1 MTKVAFFYVIFEDKV
16 MSKIYTIVFS
26 FLLSTQAF
34 AQMALDPVFASQ
46 NDSVTIIYDATKGN
60 GALKDLGPPDV
71 YIHTGVITNLSTGNS
86 DWRYVKGVWGTD
98 DLPRKMTYAGNNIY
112 KIKIYIPTFYGVSG
126 GETIKKIAAVFRNKA
141 GDKVGRNAD
150 GTDIYADIFPPGL
163 KISFTKPAEIPG
175 IFETTDNITF
185 EAKASEAAKITFLEN
200 GVQLDT
206 QTTTTFTKSLTGRS
220 AGRYMYVVR
229 AQKGSLSASDT
240 LYVSINPAVATEA
253 LPAGM
258 VDGAN
263 YINDSTLLFSLVA
276 PGKNYAYVIGDFN
289 NWQPLPAYFMK
300 KTPDGNRWWLRVS
313 GLKKGQQYGY
323 QYLVDGLLREADP
336 LSELILDNWNDPF
349 VNKSDFPGLP
359 NYPAGKT
366 TGLVSVIQPGKSAYA
381 WKHDTFTVRNAG
393 QLNIYELHIRD
404 FIAAHAY
411 TVLKDTLPYLKKLG
425 VTAIKLMPV
434 NEFEGNS
441 SWGYNVSY
449 HMALDKYYGNANQ
462 LKAFIDECHKQGI
475 AVILDVVFNH
485 VFGQSTLCHLYWNST
500 LNQPADNNP
509 WLNPVAKHDFN
520 VGYDFNHES
529 QFTQQY
535 MDRTLKY
542 WLQEF
547 KADGFRFDL
556 SKGFT
561 QKNTLGNTSA
571 WGQYDGSRIYLL
583 KRMRDE
589 IRKYDNNAVLIL
601 EHFADNSEETELS
614 NEGFMLWGNGNTAY
628 TEVSMGYNYDI
639 SWFSNYKN
647 RGWSKP
653 SLVSYMESH
662 DEERMMYK
670 NINFGN
676 ASGNYNIK
684 LTPTGLKRCE
694 MATVLF
700 FSVPGPKMIWQFGEL
715 GYDVGINTNGRTG
728 EKPIRWNYLTEPNRQ
743 SLHQV
748 YSTMMN
754 LRNKY
759 PVFHT
764 TYNNFDLSGRVKKA
778 WLQYFDHYVHVI
790 ANTDV
795 ISVNTTY
802 DFHDTG
808 KWFEVFSGDS
818 LRVTNKN
825 MPVTLAAGAYRLF
838 TNKRMELQPKAQIPN
853 NTGSVTGSSGI
864 VVFPNPASETLHLI
878 APEKSLISVRD
889 AAGRIIYVG
898 SADMNGLNIY
908 TGTWPNGVY
917 FIHGHSQSRSW
928 LVKSLIQH

>member
-1 MTKVAFFYVIFEDKV
+1 
-16 MSKIYTIVFS
+16 MSKFFTIVS
-26 FLLSTQAF
+26 ALLLSCSAY
-34 AQMALDPVFASQ
+34 AQMTLDPVFASQ

-71 YIHTGVITNLSTGNS
+71 YIHTGVITSLSTGNS

-98 DLPRKMTYAGNNIY
+98 DLPRKMSYAGNNIY
-112 KIKIYIPTFYGVSG
+112 KIKIYIPTFYGVPGS
-126 GETIKKIAAVFRNKA
+126 ETIRKIAAVFRDKSGN
-141 GDKVGRNAD
+141 KVGRNAD

-163 KISFTKPAEIPG
+163 KISFTKPSEIPG
-175 IFETTDNITF
+175 IFETSDNILF
-185 EAKASEAAKITFLEN
+185 EAKASESAKITFFEN
-200 GVQLDT
+200 GIQLDT
-206 QTTTTFTKSLTGRS
+206 QTTATYTKTLSGRP
-220 AGRYMYVVR
+220 AGRYTYVAR

-240 LYVSINPAVATEA
+240 LYITINPAVATEA

-263 YINDSTLLFSLVA
+263 YINDTTLLFSLVA
-276 PGKNYAYVIGDFN
+276 PGKKYAYVIGDFN
-289 NWQPLPAYFMK
+289 NWQPLPSFFMK
-300 KTPDGNRWWLRVS
+300 KTPDGNRWWVKVS

-323 QYLVDGLLREADP
+323 QYLVDGLFREADP
-336 LSELILDNWNDPF
+336 LSELILDNWNDGF
-349 VNKSDFPGLP
+349 INKADFPGLP
-359 NYPAGKT
+359 NYPSGKS
-366 TGLVSVIQPGKSAYA
+366 TGLVSVVQPGKSAYA
-381 WKHDTFTVRNAG
+381 WKHDTFIIRNVG
-393 QLNIYELHIRD
+393 TLNIYELHIRD
-404 FIAAHAY
+404 FIAAHSY

-425 VTAIKLMPV
+425 VNAIKLMPV

-462 LKAFIDECHKQGI
+462 LKAFIDECHRQGI
-475 AVILDVVFNH
+475 AVFLDVVFNH
-485 VFGQSTLCHLYWNST
+485 VFGQSSLCHLYWNSA

-509 WLNPVAKHDFN
+509 WLNPIAKHDFN

-529 QFTQQY
+529 PFTQQY
-535 MDRTLKY
+535 MDRILKH

-561 QKNTLGNTSA
+561 QKNTLGNTGA

-583 KRMRDE
+583 KRMRDA
-589 IRKYDNNAVLIL
+589 IRSYDNNAVLIL

-614 NEGFMLWGNGNTAY
+614 NEGFLFWGNGNTAF
-628 TEVSMGYNYDI
+628 TEVAMGYNYDI

-653 SLVSYMESH
+653 HLVSYMESH

-670 NINFGN
+670 NISFGN
-676 ASGNYNIK
+676 VNGAYNIK
-684 LTPTGLKRCE
+684 QTPTGLKRCE
-694 MATVLF
+694 MAAVLF
-700 FSVPGPKMIWQFGEL
+700 FSVPGPKMIWQFGEV

-795 ISVNTTY
+795 VSVNTTY

-808 KWFEVFSGDS
+808 KWYEIFSGDS

-825 MPVTLAAGAYRLF
+825 MPITLAAGAYRLF
-838 TNKRMELQPKAQIPN
+838 TNKRMELQRKVQIPN
-853 NTGSVTGSSGI
+853 NTADVSGSAGI
-864 VVFPNPASETLHLI
+864 LAFPNPASDMLHI
-878 APEKSLISVRD
+878 TAVEPMLISVRD
-889 AAGRIIYVG
+889 ALGRVVFTG
-898 SADMNGLNIY
+898 NSKSNGIAVN
-908 TGTWPNGVY
+908 TREWPNGIY
-917 FIHGHSQSRSW
+917 FVQGKSTSGNW
-928 LVKSLIQH
+928 TVKTLIQH

>member
-1 MTKVAFFYVIFEDKV
+1 MTKVAFFYVIFENKV

-34 AQMALDPVFASQ
+34 AQMSLDPVFASQ

-98 DLPRKMTYAGNNIY
+98 DLPRKMTYMGSNIY
-112 KIKIYIPTFYGVSG
+112 KIKIYIPTFYGVPG

-240 LYVSINPAVATEA
+240 LYISINPGVTAEA

-561 QKNTLGNTSA
+561 QKNTLGNTTA

-653 SLVSYMESH
+653 NLVSYMESH

-700 FSVPGPKMIWQFGEL
+700 FSVPGPKMVWQFGEL
-715 GYDVGINTNGRTG
+715 GYDVSISTNGRTG

-743 SLHQV
+743 SLQQV

-878 APEKSLISVRD
+878 APEKSMISVRD

-898 SADMNGLNIY
+898 SADMNGLNIHA
-908 TGTWPNGVY
+908 GSWPNGVY
-917 FIHGHSQSRSW
+917 FIHGQSQSRSW

>member
-1 MTKVAFFYVIFEDKV
+1 MTKVAFFYSNFENKV

-26 FLLSTQAF
+26 FLLSCTAF
-34 AQMALDPVFASQ
+34 AQMSLDPIFASQ

-71 YIHTGVITNLSTGNS
+71 YIHTGVITNLSNGNS
-86 DWRYVKGVWGTD
+86 DWRHVKGVWGTD
-98 DLPRKMTYAGNNIY
+98 DAPRKMTYTGNNIY
-112 KIKIYIPTFYGVSG
+112 KIKIFIPTFYGVPA
-126 GETIKKIAAVFRNKA
+126 GETIRKIAAVFRNRA

-185 EAKASEAAKITFLEN
+185 EAKASESAKITFFED
-200 GVQLDT
+200 GIQTDT
-206 QTTTTFTKSLTGRS
+206 QTTVVFSKTISGK
-220 AGRYMYVVR
+220 APGRYTYVVR
-229 AQKGSLSASDT
+229 AQKGSMVSGDT
-240 LYVSINPAVATEA
+240 ISITINPSVTTEA

-263 YINDSTLLFSLVA
+263 YINDTTLLFSLVA
-276 PGKNYAYVIGDFN
+276 PGKKYVYLLGDFN
-289 NWQPLPAYFMK
+289 NWQPIPAYFMK

-349 VNKSDFPGLP
+349 INMADFPGLP
-359 NYPAGKT
+359 KYPSGKS

-381 WKHDTFTVRNAG
+381 WKHDTFYVRNVG
-393 QLNIYELHIRD
+393 TLNIYELHIRD
-404 FIAAHAY
+404 FIAAHSY
-411 TVLKDTLPYLKKLG
+411 TVLKDTLSYLKKLG

-462 LKAFIDECHKQGI
+462 LKALIDECHRQGI
-475 AVILDVVFNH
+475 AVFLDVVFNH
-485 VFGQSTLCHLYWNST
+485 VFGQSTLCHLYWNSA
-500 LNQPADNNP
+500 LNQPSNDNP

-529 QFTQQY
+529 PFTQQY
-535 MDRTLKY
+535 MDRILKY
-542 WLQEF
+542 WLTEF

-561 QKNTLGNTSA
+561 QKNTLGNTAA

-583 KRMRDE
+583 KRMRDA
-589 IRKYDNNAVLIL
+589 IRSYDNNAVLIL

-614 NEGFMLWGNGNTAY
+614 NEGFLFWGNGNTAF
-628 TEVSMGYNYDI
+628 TEVSMGYNYDL

-647 RGWSKP
+647 RGWNNP
-653 SLVSYMESH
+653 HLVSYMESH

-670 NINFGN
+670 NITFGN
-676 ASGNYNIK
+676 SSGAYNVRQ
-684 LTPTGLKRCE
+684 LSTALKRGE

-715 GYDVGINTNGRTG
+715 GYDVNINFNGRTG
-728 EKPIRWNYLTEPNRQ
+728 EKPIRWNYLTEPGRQ

-764 TYNNFDLSGRVKKA
+764 SYNNFDLGGRVKKA

-795 ISVNTTY
+795 VSTSTTY

-808 KWFEVFSGDS
+808 KWYEVFSGDS

-825 MPVTLAAGAYRLF
+825 VPITLAPGAYRLF
-838 TNKRMELQPKAQIPN
+838 TNKRMELQPKVQIPN
-853 NTGSVTGSSGI
+853 STGSLEKNDNI
-864 VVFPNPASETLHLI
+864 RVFPNPASTTLHILT
-878 APEKSLISVRD
+878 AEKGHFEVRD
-889 AAGRIIYVG
+889 AAGRCVYK
-898 SADMNGLNIY
+898 GLLDDYSHSIN
-908 TGTWPNGVY
+908 TQNWPNGLY
-917 FIHGHSQSRSW
+917 FIHGQSHSGRWSS
-928 LVKSLIQH
+928 KTIIQH